1 MNSNLLKLPNVMFP
15 VSVSFHRLRKKM
27 FHRLRQN
34 NKKMSS
40 VPQNHEKEIKHIA
53 ILMAM
58 EAEGKPYIDSHNL
71 EKIPTKF
78 PHLPCAF
85 YQGEF
90 NGGKVTVVLNGKD
103 KRYDIDCVGTTPGML
118 YILLFSIPFNGFLT
132 ILCVFE
138 HFFVIP
144 FLAAIS
150 TFMALTEI
158 QPDLVINAG
167 TAGGFRKRT
176 AEIGDVFLST
186 SIKHHDRRIPIPGF
200 VEYGR
205 GNHQA
210 HFPENLI
217 KAHGYKSGIVTTSN
231 SLDHTEMDDI
241 IMEENQA
248 SVKEME
254 AASIAWVVEQFQVP
268 FFAVKVITDIG
279 KFFFLFSLIFK
290 TDLIYFFYLFYSGW
304 RPPDQRRILGKPSFG
319 FQITAIESTEDC

>member
-1 MNSNLLKLPNVMFP
+1 
-15 VSVSFHRLRKKM
+15 
-27 FHRLRQN
+27 
-34 NKKMSS
+34 
-40 VPQNHEKEIKHIA
+40 
-53 ILMAM
+53 
-58 EAEGKPYIDSHNL
+58 
-71 EKIPTKF
+71 
-78 PHLPCAF
+78 
-85 YQGEF
+85 
-90 NGGKVTVVLNGKD
+90 
-103 KRYDIDCVGTTPGML
+103 
-118 YILLFSIPFNGFLT
+118 
-132 ILCVFE
+132 
-138 HFFVIP
+138 
-144 FLAAIS
+144 
-150 TFMALTEI
+150 MALTEI

-217 KAHGYKSGIVTTSN
+217 KAHGYKSGIITTSN

-279 KFFFLFSLIFK
+279 NIFSFFSVLTANSVLISFFFPLSFFLPIVDGDRPTNEEFLENLHSASKSLQLNLPKIVEFCM
-290 TDLIYFFYLFYSGW
+290 
-304 RPPDQRRILGKPSFG
+304 GKKLS
-319 FQITAIESTEDC
+319 EL